1 MNDITTE
8 YRPSSGRKFFLH
20 APPFKGRRSKKTG
33 EFISK
38 RLARIQPP
46 FDGAEA
52 WQCSAY
58 YFWWEFLRRHDGY
71 RDCCERGGEGRYNKL
86 YADFGDVHS
95 YTENDFWAWWT
106 TKVNDEETRGEYLF
120 AEPKARPLQVVDRV
134 LNTQPS
140 DTLVVEIPLEVRT
153 AYLVRSFRRLLD
165 EHKNAV
171 TAARRIS
178 RARYPVAATVR
189 LVSLY
194 QTLRVWDEWNEHGQT
209 KKKYEIADLA
219 GVYVNRVVNGETVE
233 TLKRLDLPYRDVQNE
248 VRRRQVMAVNRYLTA
263 AQDYIDNVAK
273 GQFPLRNKGTKAPKR
288 YKKRTERAR

>member
-1 MNDITTE
+1 M
-8 YRPSSGRKFFLH
+8 
-20 APPFKGRRSKKTG
+20 
-33 EFISK
+33 
-38 RLARIQPP
+38 
-46 FDGAEA
+46 
-52 WQCSAY
+52 
-58 YFWWEFLRRHDGY
+58 
-71 RDCCERGGEGRYNKL
+71 
-86 YADFGDVHS
+86 HS